1 MYSKWSNKLLITI
14 IICLCIVSM
23 HGLTVQSTQV
33 QRTNVPSRTS
43 STPATSGGS
52 ADLSVQSISGACLC
66 DLSDADALY
75 IQNITVRVKNGSGRA
90 PYAASAA
97 VLKITYYDVA
107 EQKEKVLTKNL
118 PSIDLNNYNTTSM
131 LEAPLL
137 VKKSKGVKV
146 EVQTSTQGVSDP
158 NPDNNIMTMTECGNP
173 SQQPFRTGG
182 KI

>member
-1 MYSKWSNKLLITI
+1 MYSKWSNKLLIII
-14 IICLCIVSM
+14 IICLGMFSM
-23 HGLTVQSTQV
+23 HGLAVQSTQV

-43 STPATSGGS
+43 PTPVTSGGF

-75 IQNITVRVKNGSGRA
+75 IQNITVRVKNGASKT
-90 PYAASAA
+90 PYAATAA
-97 VLKITYYDVA
+97 VLKITYYDIA

-118 PSIDLNNYNTTSM
+118 PALDLNNYNTTSM
-131 LEAPLL
+131 LDAPIL

-146 EVQTSTQGVSDP
+146 DVQPATQNVSDP
-158 NPDNNIMTMTECGNP
+158 NLDNNIMTMTECGNP
-173 SQQPFRTGG
+173 SQQPYRTGS